1 MKTTSGGRVRSWVL
15 LAGASFMTAAIA
27 VAQAPSKSSSPA
39 VDQAAG
45 GSLDPATFI
54 RINEVPE
61 RGERELPIYHPKSGG
76 MRQLTADYAS
86 MIVVSPDLSLMGND
100 PILNNLFMQAELV
113 SGDKRTNLEVVG
125 YSEVGQSQEASLGQ
139 RGMAFES
146 AENLAALVRTLASRV
161 CDMVSYSYQTDVDCQ
176 YVDLASEEIR
186 KADEEVVLSR
196 FEDRLRLYRA
206 ELNRFGEFFT
216 DARNETVAQIIG
228 PRIFKIDSGTLKAIA
243 DDFGLRLEAILGG
256 DLAEAAK
263 RREIKVVWSRT
274 KLAYARLQ
282 PLWMEIDGGAGIS
295 AKEVLEPGQTFADR
309 LARNG
314 KRLQQEGKEQK
325 KKRQEA
331 RDLLGRF
338 FVPGTISLGSAKAED
353 GDTLILRVEARG
365 ADSAQVGI
373 PALFEIDI
381 KRYGAQAHISPSFLF
396 IKRLNISESDLA
408 TGPDGVAAYNDVN
421 FAPSPGLTFGVT
433 FLNRGQSGGARVLR
447 ALGPGIGVNVSFM
460 NFHDPSFDLAENKFV
475 NTSGQQVQVGA
486 GVIGS
491 LFDNK
496 LQFSYGWNLNAPAKG
511 AGMSRKRNY
520 FAIGFGFL
528 EVSKLVADFVK

>member
-1 MKTTSGGRVRSWVL
+1 
-15 LAGASFMTAAIA
+15 MTAAFA
-27 VAQAPSKSSSPA
+27 AAQTPTAPSSPA
-39 VDQAAG
+39 ASQSAG

-54 RINEVPE
+54 RISEVPE
-61 RGERELPIYHPKSGG
+61 RGGRELQMYHPKSGG
-76 MRQLTADYAS
+76 IRQLTADYAS
-86 MIVVSPDLSLMGND
+86 MILITPDPELMGND
-100 PILNNLFMQAELV
+100 PILNNLFMKAELV
-113 SGDKRTNLEVVG
+113 SGDKRTNLEVIG

-146 AENLAALVRTLASRV
+146 AANLAALVRSLASRV

-176 YVDLASEEIR
+176 YVDLASEQIR
-186 KADEEVVLSR
+186 TADQKVVLSR

-206 ELNRFGEFFT
+206 ELSRFGEFFT

-243 DDFGLRLEAILGG
+243 DDFGQRLEAILGG
-256 DLAEAAK
+256 DLGEAA
-263 RREIKVVWSRT
+263 RQRELSALWERT
-274 KLAYARLQ
+274 KLAYRRLQ
-282 PLWMEIDGGAGIS
+282 PLWVEIDERAGIS
-295 AKEVLEPGQTFADR
+295 SKDVLAPGQTSASR
-309 LARNG
+309 LARNES
-314 KRLQQEGKEQK
+314 RLRLE
-325 KKRQEA
+325 RQVQDGQLREA
-331 RDLLGRF
+331 RELLIRF

-365 ADSAQVGI
+365 TDSAQVGI

-396 IKRLNISESDLA
+396 IKRLNISEADLA
-408 TGPDGVAAYNDVN
+408 AGPDGVAAYNDVN

-433 FLNRGQSGGARVLR
+433 FLKRGQSGGARVLR

-460 NFHDPSFDLAENKFV
+460 NFEDPSFDLAENKFV
-475 NTSGQQVQVGA
+475 NTGGQQVQVGA